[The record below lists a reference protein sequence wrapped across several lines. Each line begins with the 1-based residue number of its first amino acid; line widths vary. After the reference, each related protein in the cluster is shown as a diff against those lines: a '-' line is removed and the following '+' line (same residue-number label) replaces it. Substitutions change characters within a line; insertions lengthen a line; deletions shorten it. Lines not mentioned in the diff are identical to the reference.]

1 MIFISFIKSAIRLS
15 AAFLF
20 GATGETITEKSGHL
34 NLGTPGVMCMGA
46 VGGVMGIAAYAN
58 ACNGK
63 MNGFVVILVGLICC
77 ILFGLLAGLIYSFLT
92 VSLRANQNIT
102 GLALTT
108 FGIGFSKYY
117 IQEIKL
123 DYLTKAYQYFK
134 NLFVFYPKLKWF
146 GELFLS
152 YGFMVYLSII
162 VAVVTA
168 LVLRKTKVGLKLL
181 AVGENPA
188 TADSQGVSVKS
199 YRYVATL
206 IGCGVSS
213 LGGLFYI
220 MDYLS
225 GNWEYGTDAIGWLAV
240 ALVIFTI
247 WRTDLAVLGSII
259 FAGLFIAS
267 SYLNV
272 PLNVKE
278 IVKMLPY
285 VVTIIILTITS
296 IFGGKLVQPP
306 AALGI
311 NYFREER

>member
-1 MIFISFIKSAIRLS
+1 MIAFFQSAIRLS

-20 GATGETITEKSGHL
+20 GATGETISEKSGHL

-46 VGGVMGIAAYAN
+46 VGGVMGIAGYTSHR
-58 ACNGK
+58 GTDSSTF
-63 MNGFVVILVGLICC
+63 MIILVGLLSC
-77 ILFGLLAGLIYSFLT
+77 IIFGTIAGLIYSFLT

-117 IQEIKL
+117 IQEVKL
-123 DYLTKAYQYFK
+123 DYLNFASKSFK
-134 NLFVFYPKLKWF
+134 NLFSFHSKLGWF

-152 YGFMVYLSII
+152 YGFMVYLAII

-168 LVLRKTKVGLKLL
+168 QVLRKTKVGLKLC

-188 TADSQGVSVKS
+188 TADASGINVKL
-199 YRYVATL
+199 YRYLATI
-206 IGCGVSS
+206 IGCSVSS

-225 GNWEYGTDAIGWLAV
+225 GNWEYAIDAIGWLAV
-240 ALVIFTI
+240 ALVIFTV
-247 WRTDLAVLGSII
+247 WRTDLAILGSVI

-278 IVKMLPY
+278 IVKMFPY
-285 VVTIIILTITS
+285 VVTIIILIVTS

-306 AALGI
+306 MSLGL